1 MKKIILICFFTL
13 FLTTNC
19 GFKIVPHTQSGKFE
33 IIEIISLGDKKI
45 NYRIKN
51 KLNFNSTES
60 EKKLIKIN
68 LETKKQKLVK
78 EKNIKNEITKYEVN
92 ISVKI
97 KYEIIGIDDS
107 TEFSIY
113 KSGEYEATSQY
124 SKTLD
129 NEKKLIKLLT
139 DVISEQI
146 LDELS
151 VRLNGL

>member
-139 DVISEQI
+139 DDISEQI

>member
-45 NYRIKN
+45 NYKIKN

-139 DVISEQI
+139 DDISEQI

>member
-78 EKNIKNEITKYEVN
+78 EKNIKNEITKYQITFN
-92 ISVKI
+92 INVSIKDENNSILKEFNVSHSNFYSV
-97 KYEIIGIDDS
+97 
-107 TEFSIY
+107 
-113 KSGEYEATSQY
+113 ATQY
-124 SKTLD
+124 SKTLN
-129 NEKKLIKLLT
+129 NEKKIIGLMSNKLTDKIIDKLIIKLNDL
-139 DVISEQI
+139 
-146 LDELS
+146 
-151 VRLNGL
+151 